1 MKLIEVITDQQNL
14 KSITGI
20 AKQHSSEI
28 NWVGPPDEQ
37 DRQLIRLLVGDKDRQ
52 LVLDALQS
60 FLGQSSRILV
70 IPLEVVL
77 PRIEPETTKKTKTKK

>member
-37 DRQLIRLLVGDKDRQ
+37 DRQLIRLLVSDKDRQ
-52 LVLDALQS
+52 LVLDALQGFFRTIFQDS
-60 FLGQSSRILV
+60 WLFRWKSYYQGKNLIFL
-70 IPLEVVL
+70 
-77 PRIEPETTKKTKTKK
+77 K